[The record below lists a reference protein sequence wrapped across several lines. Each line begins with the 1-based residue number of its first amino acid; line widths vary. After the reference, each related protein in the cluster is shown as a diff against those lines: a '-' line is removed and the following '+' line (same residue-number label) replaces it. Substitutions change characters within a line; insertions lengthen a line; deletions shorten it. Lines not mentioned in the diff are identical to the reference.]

1 MRPRSLAV
9 AVIVIAAAGACVRLG
24 VWPLARLEHQRRL
37 NAAMQ
42 QALALPPI
50 AVTDPRRLPDSLL
63 HRRVSVR
70 GVFDERR
77 QVLLVGR
84 SHDGEPGVHVVTPL
98 VSERDSVAVL
108 VDRGWLPAADAAT
121 ARPQDVPAPGPPG
134 GVGVTEA
141 LARGAAAG
149 GA

>member
-1 MRPRSLAV
+1 MQRALLRRPT
-9 AVIVIAAAGACVRLG
+9 
-24 VWPLARLEHQRRL
+24 
-37 NAAMQ
+37 
-42 QALALPPI
+42 
-50 AVTDPRRLPDSLL
+50 AVTDARRLPDSLL

-121 ARPQDVPAPGPPG
+121 ARPQDVPAPGPREV
-134 GVGVTEA
+134 VGLGDA
-141 LARGAAAG
+141 LARGTA
-149 GA
+149 

>member
-1 MRPRSLAV
+1 NRFATAPTRRSCSIRRRWHSICRPRRPSPPASRAMRPRSLAV

-24 VWPLARLEHQRRL
+24 FWQLSRLEHKRRL

-42 QALALPPI
+42 QALAQPPT

-84 SHDGEPGVHVVTPL
+84 SHAGEPGVHVVTPL
-98 VSERDSVAVL
+98 VSERDSIAVL
-108 VDRGWLPAADAAT
+108 VDRGWL
-121 ARPQDVPAPGPPG
+121 
-134 GVGVTEA
+134 
-141 LARGAAAG
+141 
-149 GA
+149 